1 MKFNIINLIGVCVML
16 LQMDALNI
24 IWYIVFFIFIFLYPR
39 IMLAQM
45 ITKLEE
51 SAKRVEGFS
60 SKSRQIIIKKVGKD
74 VKKVEERVRGFQEFF
89 AIEPSSL
96 DPFGIVKK
104 LDQLSRNVEDRF
116 EEFVDEIAKDMPKK
130 EKQMIN
136 FGLRASIGVN
146 AIAKLVRHYVELV
159 KKYKNLQIALILQ
172 MQLPMIEE
180 IAKSELKGTEAFISG
195 YPIGDSIG
203 PMVAAS
209 MMKKYKYLTKDV
221 VYERRKIYGKD
232 VIILKASGPEPR
244 LGRIDEAILKIIKKR
259 KISKVITIDAGSKL
273 EGEKTGSISEGIGFA
288 MGGSFERELVENIL
302 LPRKIPLESII
313 VKVGFE
319 EAIMPMKKEIAK
331 SVPTV
336 IESVENAIKRTKG
349 DGTIL
354 VIGVGNSCGIGN
366 SKDEL
371 KEIEKK
377 INEIEKKYYTK
388 KKKRGFLEKIGL
400 KI

>member
-1 MKFNIINLIGVCVML
+1 ML
-16 LQMDALNI
+16 LQIDILNI
-24 IWYIVFFIFIFLYPR
+24 VWYVIFFLFIFLYPR
-39 IMLAQM
+39 IMLTQM

-51 SAKRVEGFS
+51 SANRIEGFS
-60 SKSRQIIIKKVGKD
+60 AKSRQFIIKKIGKD
-74 VKKVEERVRGFQEFF
+74 SKKVEEKIKRFQEFF

-104 LDQLSRNVEDRF
+104 LDQLSRNVESRF
-116 EEFVDEIAKDMPKK
+116 DEFVDEIAKEKLKK

-136 FGLRASIGVN
+136 FGLRAAISVN
-146 AIAKLVRHYVELV
+146 VIAKLVRHYVEMV

-180 IAKSELKGTEAFISG
+180 IAKSELRGTEAFINC

-203 PMVAAS
+203 PLVAAS
-209 MMKKYKYLTKDV
+209 MMKKSKYLTKEI
-221 VYERRKIYGKD
+221 VYDRRKIFEKE
-232 VIILKASGPEPR
+232 VFIVKASGPEPR
-244 LGRIDEAILKIIKKR
+244 LGRIDEAILKIIKRR
-259 KISKVITIDAGSKL
+259 KIAKVITIDAGSKF

-288 MGGSFERELVENIL
+288 MGGSFEREIIENIL

-319 EAIMPMKKEIAK
+319 EAIMPMKKEIMK
-331 SVPTV
+331 SVPLV
-336 IESVENAIKRTKG
+336 IEAVEDAIKRTKEKG
-349 DGTIL
+349 SIL

-366 SKDEL
+366 SQKEI

-377 INEIEKKYYTK
+377 INEIEKKYYVK
-388 KKKRGFLEKIGL
+388 KKKRKGFLEKLGI

>member
-1 MKFNIINLIGVCVML
+1 MML
-16 LQMDALNI
+16 LQVDMVNI
-24 IWYIVFFIFIFLYPR
+24 IWYVIFFLFIFLYPR

-51 SAKRVEGFS
+51 SAKRMEGFS
-60 SKSRQIIIKKVGKD
+60 AKSRQFILKKIGKSSKEIEEKIK
-74 VKKVEERVRGFQEFF
+74 GFQEFF

-104 LDQLSRNVEDRF
+104 LDQLSRNVESRF
-116 EEFVDEIAKDMPKK
+116 EEFVDEIAKEKSKK

-136 FGLRASIGVN
+136 FGLRAAIGVN

-180 IAKSELKGTEAFISG
+180 IAKSELRGTEAFISG

-209 MMKKYKYLTKDV
+209 MMKKYKYLTKEI
-221 VYERRKIYGKD
+221 VYDRRKMFGKE
-232 VIILKASGPEPR
+232 VFIIKASGPEPR
-244 LGRIDEAILKIIKKR
+244 LGRIDEAILKIIKRR
-259 KISKVITIDAGSKL
+259 KVAKVITIDAGSKL

-288 MGGSFERELVENIL
+288 MGGSFEREIVENIL

-319 EAIMPMKKEIAK
+319 EALMPMKKEIAK
-331 SVPTV
+331 SVPLA
-336 IESVENAIKRTKG
+336 IKAVENAIKRTKEKG
-349 DGTIL
+349 VIL
-354 VIGVGNSCGIGN
+354 VIGIGNSCGIGN
-366 SKDEL
+366 SQDEL

-377 INEIEKKYYTK
+377 IDEIEKKYYAK
-388 KKKRGFLEKIGL
+388 KKKKKGFLESIGIKI
-400 KI
+400 

>member
-1 MKFNIINLIGVCVML
+1 ML
-16 LQMDALNI
+16 LQIDILNI
-24 IWYIVFFIFIFLYPR
+24 VWYVIFFLLIFLYPR
-39 IMLAQM
+39 IMLTQM

-51 SAKRVEGFS
+51 SANRIEGFS
-60 SKSRQIIIKKVGKD
+60 AKSRQFIIKKIGKD
-74 VKKVEERVRGFQEFF
+74 SKKVEEKIKRFQEFF

-104 LDQLSRNVEDRF
+104 LDQLSRNVESRF
-116 EEFVDEIAKDMPKK
+116 DEFVDEIAKEKLKK

-136 FGLRASIGVN
+136 FGLRAAISVN
-146 AIAKLVRHYVELV
+146 VIAKLVRHYVEMV

-180 IAKSELKGTEAFISG
+180 IAKSELRGTEAFINC

-203 PMVAAS
+203 PLVAAS
-209 MMKKYKYLTKDV
+209 MMKKSKYLTKEI
-221 VYERRKIYGKD
+221 VYDRRKIFEKE
-232 VIILKASGPEPR
+232 VFIVKASGPEPR
-244 LGRIDEAILKIIKKR
+244 LGRVDEAILKIIKRR
-259 KISKVITIDAGSKL
+259 KIAKVITIDAGSKF

-288 MGGSFERELVENIL
+288 MGGSFEREIIENIL

-319 EAIMPMKKEIAK
+319 EAIMPMKKEIMK
-331 SVPTV
+331 SVPLV
-336 IESVENAIKRTKG
+336 IEAVEDAIKRTKEKG
-349 DGTIL
+349 SIL

-366 SKDEL
+366 SQKEI

-377 INEIEKKYYTK
+377 INEIEKKYYVK
-388 KKKRGFLEKIGL
+388 KKKRKGFLEKLGI